1 MTLRLKEPPDV
12 LMVEGAVRMDQKVD
26 GVPGV
31 GSSVE
36 TYWYDASGNLLRKDQ
51 CIVVVET
58 LFDARPESANL
69 G

>member
-12 LMVEGAVRMDQKVD
+12 LMVEGAARMEQTVD

-36 TYWYDASGNLLRKDQ
+36 TYWYDASGNLLRKDL
-51 CIVVVET
+51 CIVVTEQ
-58 LFDARPESANL
+58 LFDVRPEAATF
-69 G
+69 